1 MGFSGLD
8 VLSAGLHTTLGGD
21 KKARVPYLK
30 PIDIDGEQSAAIA
43 ANQSM
48 LPAAQKLAGD
58 VNLFNQSQMEGAFN
72 QALPG
77 YDRIKQQVADNIS
90 ALTKGQ
96 IPDDV
101 ANEIFRRTS
110 SQAYAGGFGGS
121 GMARNLSARN
131 LGLTSLDLMGQGQDS
146 AQKWLSSTVAPQ
158 MDVTSM
164 FISPMQR
171 IGVRTAERDTQ
182 FNRDWMSSQVN
193 ALGTVG
199 QQAARNMISNY

>member
-8 VLSAGLHTTLGGD
+8 IVSAGLHSAVGGN
-21 KKARVPYLK
+21 KKAKVPLLK
-30 PIDIDGEQSAAIA
+30 PINIDEEQRAALA
-43 ANQSM
+43 ANQNI
-48 LPAAQKLAGD
+48 LPQAQALAGD
-58 VNLFNQSQMEGAFN
+58 VNQFNQDQLESLYG

-77 YDRIKQQVADNIS
+77 YDRIKQQVSDNIS
-90 ALTKGQ
+90 SMTRGEL
-96 IPDDV
+96 PDDV
-101 ANEIFRRTS
+101 VNEIYRRSS
-110 SQAYAGGFGGS
+110 SQAYAGGFGGTPL
-121 GMARNLSARN
+121 GRNLTSRD
-131 LGLTSLDLMGQGQDS
+131 LGLTSLDLMGRGQDS
-146 AQKWLSSTVAPQ
+146 AQKWLSTTVAPQ

-182 FNRDWMSSQVN
+182 FNRDWMSSQVS